1 MGNRKWC
8 AAVLILGICMAAAG
22 CSRGQQGMEKTSEAT
37 TEAREVLKKV
47 TYTAADGSVSIILPD
62 SEWKNVQDADG
73 RQVFTSVNGELSITY
88 ADNKEELQDFFLG
101 ATEKRLQKRLE
112 NQGIGPESYELQEF
126 SYDDAG
132 GVRECTSVLKFAA
145 PKDGALYLV
154 SRVSALKERGYQVT
168 GMVKSSDPAILEE
181 VKASVESIL
190 VLKDPLAAEVLE
202 GQDGTERST
211 RAAESETPG
220 VAYCDFYDTEGNYIR
235 TTQDEN
241 GNWVDGNGKIY
252 YFEQDGVRDEDGNFY
267 PY

>member
-1 MGNRKWC
+1 MGNRRWC
-8 AAVLILGICMAAAG
+8 AAALILGISMAAAG
-22 CSRGQQGMEKTSEAT
+22 CSSTRQGTERTSEAA

-62 SEWKNVQDADG
+62 SEWKNVKDADG

-88 ADNKEELQDFFLG
+88 ADSKEELKDFFLG
-101 ATEKRLQKRLE
+101 TTEKRLQKRLA
-112 NQGIGPESYELQEF
+112 NLGIGSETYELQEF
-126 SYDDAG
+126 SYDDSE
-132 GVRECTSVLKFAA
+132 GVRECASVLKFAE
-145 PKDGALYLV
+145 PKDGAVYLV
-154 SRVSALKERGYQVT
+154 SQVSALDERGYQVT

-181 VKASVESIL
+181 VKASVKSIL

-202 GQDGTERST
+202 GQDGTEGLT
-211 RAAESETPG
+211 GAAESETPG
-220 VAYCDFYDTEGNYIR
+220 VPYCDFYDTEGNYIR

-241 GNWVDGNGKIY
+241 GNWVDDNGKIY